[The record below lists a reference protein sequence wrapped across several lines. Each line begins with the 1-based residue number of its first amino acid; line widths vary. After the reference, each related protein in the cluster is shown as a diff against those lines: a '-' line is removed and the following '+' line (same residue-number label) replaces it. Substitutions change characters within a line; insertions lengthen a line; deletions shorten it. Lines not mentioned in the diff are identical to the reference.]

1 MTRAIATRLYALAAA
16 GALIAGTFAG
26 TAALG
31 LAAPA
36 HAHAAAPS
44 LDQRKIVCH
53 HLDAGDFWVVTGIW
67 SDYGGDYCHEH

>member
-1 MTRAIATRLYALAAA
+1 MTRAIATRLYALVAT

-44 LDQRKIVCH
+44 LDRRIVCH
-53 HLDAGDFWVVTGIW
+53 DLDPVDFWVATGIW
-67 SDYGGDYCHEH
+67 SKYGGTYCHEH